1 MLIHIHKKAFIFA
14 NLQAHELIHI
24 QKNNLQMHNQIYIH
38 NTYDLTWK
46 WYSQMQNTVH
56 KYVSFWNIL
65 LCCFLKTV
73 SFD

>member
-46 WYSQMQNTVH
+46 WYSQMQNN
-56 KYVSFWNIL
+56 S
-65 LCCFLKTV
+65 
-73 SFD
+73 